1 MWYRKFGKRA
11 LDIILAGLLF
21 LVLSPVFLFLLIL
34 LSITHKG
41 DPFFKQPRPGKDERI
56 FNILKFKTMTDSCD
70 ESGNLLSDQE
80 RLTSLGKFIRK
91 SSLDEI
97 PQLLNVLAG
106 QMSLVGPRPLLVD
119 YLELYNENQRKR
131 HLVLPGVTGWAQING
146 RNTISWEEKFD
157 FDVWYVENFGLYL
170 DLKVLYITFFNVLLG
185 KGVSQTGHVS
195 MGRFEGTRSVKA
207 KIST

>member
-1 MWYRKFGKRA
+1 VWYRKFGKRA

-21 LVLSPVFLFLLIL
+21 LVLCPLFLFLFVV
-34 LSITHKG
+34 LSVAHQG
-41 DPFFKQPRPGKDERI
+41 DPFFKQPRPGKNEKV
-56 FNILKFKTMTDSCD
+56 FNILQFKTMTDSCD
-70 ESGNLLSDQE
+70 EHGNLLSDQE
-80 RLTSLGKFIRK
+80 RLTTLGKFIRK

-106 QMSLVGPRPLLVD
+106 QMSLIGPRPLLVD
-119 YLELYNENQRKR
+119 YLELYNENQKRR
-131 HLVLPGVTGWAQING
+131 HLVLPGVSGWAQING

-157 FDVWYVENFGLYL
+157 FDVWYVENFDLQL
-170 DLKVLYITFFNVLLG
+170 DLKILFITFFNVLQG

-207 KIST
+207 KISA

>member
-1 MWYRKFGKRA
+1 
-11 LDIILAGLLF
+11 
-21 LVLSPVFLFLLIL
+21 LFLLIL

-80 RLTSLGKFIRK
+80 RLTSLGRFIRK

-119 YLELYNENQRKR
+119 YLLLYNDYQKQR
-131 HLVLPGVTGWAQING
+131 HLALPGVSGWAQING

-157 FDVWYVENFGLYL
+157 FDVWYVNNCSFLL
-170 DLKVLYITFFNVLLG
+170 DLKILLITFFNVIQG
-185 KGVSQTGHVS
+185 KGVSQNGHVS
-195 MGRFEGTRSVKA
+195 MGRFEGTKEVKS
-207 KIST
+207 KISN